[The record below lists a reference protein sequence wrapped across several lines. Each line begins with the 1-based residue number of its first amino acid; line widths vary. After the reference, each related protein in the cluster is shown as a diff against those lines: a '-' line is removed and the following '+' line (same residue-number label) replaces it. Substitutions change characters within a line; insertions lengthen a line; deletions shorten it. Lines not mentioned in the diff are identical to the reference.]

1 MRRVLR
7 NMNQIMT
14 SDGHG
19 SVDSLINLHKKA
31 KAADL
36 LFDDRSELSTTRG
49 AWSEVRENIE
59 RGRHPKFN
67 VTP

>member
-1 MRRVLR
+1 M
-7 NMNQIMT
+7 
-14 SDGHG
+14 DGHC

-36 LFDDRSELSTTRG
+36 LFDDRGELSTTRG

-59 RGRHPKFN
+59 RGGHFKFDA
-67 VTP
+67 TL